1 LRILVVEDDKKVAG
15 FIRKGLQQESHAVDI
30 THDGETGAQQAE
42 AVEYDLVILDL
53 MLPKLTG
60 MDVLRR
66 IRAKHPQV
74 PVLILTAKSDTRDKV
89 AGLDAGADDYLAKP
103 FAYAELSA
111 RARALLRRASKEDV
125 KLRVADLEMDTA
137 TRTVK
142 RGGQRVEL
150 KPKEYALLE
159 FLLRN
164 VHSPVTRTM
173 IIEHVW
179 DIQFDGLSLVDWIVR
194 EHGGQVRVESR
205 PGQGS
210 IFRITLPL
218 ADRNPET
225 ASV

>member
-1 LRILVVEDDKKVAG
+1 
-15 FIRKGLQQESHAVDI
+15 
-30 THDGETGAQQAE
+30 
-42 AVEYDLVILDL
+42 
-53 MLPKLTG
+53 
-60 MDVLRR
+60 
-66 IRAKHPQV
+66 
-74 PVLILTAKSDTRDKV
+74 
-89 AGLDAGADDYLAKP
+89 
-103 FAYAELSA
+103 
-111 RARALLRRASKEDV
+111 
-125 KLRVADLEMDTA
+125 MDTA